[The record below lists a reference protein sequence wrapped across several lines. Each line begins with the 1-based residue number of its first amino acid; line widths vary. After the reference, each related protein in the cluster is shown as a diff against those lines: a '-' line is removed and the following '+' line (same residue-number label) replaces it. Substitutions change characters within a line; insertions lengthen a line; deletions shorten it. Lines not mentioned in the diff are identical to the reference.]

1 MNASPRWQ
9 ASAPK
14 VYAPIVDRQQNG
26 CASRREAGYSVGENH
41 LDRVAEQ
48 LTINDLR
55 ELIEF
60 ALATADQ
67 LGEIDAGIWLDRA
80 VVALED
86 RVLDAAVLPV

>member
-1 MNASPRWQ
+1 M
-9 ASAPK
+9 
-14 VYAPIVDRQQNG
+14 
-26 CASRREAGYSVGENH
+26 
-41 LDRVAEQ
+41 AEQ